1 MFLSKECPCWLIW
14 VKVCEGGS
22 WEMVRVRTKKD
33 TVVLIPVTRHLL
45 GETEMC
51 LILVCGYVR
60 EF

>member
-1 MFLSKECPCWLIW
+1 MW

-33 TVVLIPVTRHLL
+33 TVVLILVTRHLL